1 MNPTNQSSV
10 PSPDPVSRR
19 HFLRNSSL
27 AVAGGVAAVSF
38 PSILHGQEKAAIN
51 AVIIGVGG
59 RGAGAGKDFL
69 EAAKI
74 AGVDGKIVAV
84 ADIFPDQARR
94 AHQEFEVPEDKCF
107 SGFDA
112 YLKAIHEPGVNYA
125 IIATPPGFKASQFK
139 AAVEAGKNVFT
150 EKPVATD
157 GPGCKVMYA

>member
-1 MNPTNQSSV
+1 MNPSKQNSEP
-10 PSPDPVSRR
+10 PSENLSRR
-19 HFLRNSSL
+19 QFLRNSSL
-27 AVAGGVAAVSF
+27 AVAGTMAAAGF
-38 PSILHGQEKAAIN
+38 PTILHGQEKAAIN

-112 YLKAIHEPGVNYA
+112 YLKVIHEPGVNYV
-125 IIATPPGFKASQFK
+125 IVATPPGFKPF
-139 AAVEAGKNVFT
+139 
-150 EKPVATD
+150 
-157 GPGCKVMYA
+157 